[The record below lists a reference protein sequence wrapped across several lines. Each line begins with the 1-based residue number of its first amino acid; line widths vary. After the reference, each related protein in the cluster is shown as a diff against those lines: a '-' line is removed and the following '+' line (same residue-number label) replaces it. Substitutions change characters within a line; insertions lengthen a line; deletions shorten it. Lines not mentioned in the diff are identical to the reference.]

1 MPDTD
6 KAMHVQ
12 RYLVTPDDQSTGADG
27 HEEPDGTASAL
38 NASAFSAASGRLST
52 HEDEYQAPHHMQGGA
67 ITEDVYR
74 WAHQN
79 RPRPRRSESVFLPR
93 TRDLDS
99 GIDSD
104 ILKQPGGFR
113 RSYVMTHAAEQGKPP
128 PRALK
133 SFVEFLMLY
142 GHFAG
147 EELNDYE
154 LDMDDDDDGDGN
166 MDEEAQTAASPSET
180 TPLVRRRR
188 VHLSLIHI

>member
-27 HEEPDGTASAL
+27 NEEPDGTASAL
-38 NASAFSAASGRLST
+38 SASAFSAASGRLSS

-104 ILKQPGGFR
+104 TV
-113 RSYVMTHAAEQGKPP
+113 SYTHL
-128 PRALK
+128 RA
-133 SFVEFLMLY
+133 
-142 GHFAG
+142 H
-147 EELNDYE
+147 
-154 LDMDDDDDGDGN
+154 
-166 MDEEAQTAASPSET
+166 ET
-180 TPLVRRRR
+180 
-188 VHLSLIHI
+188 